1 MYNLLEY
8 SSGYYHTMGSLLFYS
23 KDEAINF
30 NNYVVN
36 NHDLKYFKYKAKLFE
51 NTEWNLK
58 TCNNSYDTNVSKY
71 FLLITRNAF
80 DQFQCL
86 IEA

>member
-1 MYNLLEY
+1 M
-8 SSGYYHTMGSLLFYS
+8 
-23 KDEAINF
+23 
-30 NNYVVN
+30 N

-51 NTEWNLK
+51 NTEWNLIAY
-58 TCNNSYDTNVSKY
+58 NNSYDINVSKY

>member
-8 SSGYYHTMGSLLFYS
+8 SLGYYHTMGSLLFYS

-51 NTEWNLK
+51 NTEWNL
-58 TCNNSYDTNVSKY
+58 
-71 FLLITRNAF
+71 ITSTIAMTLM
-80 DQFQCL
+80 CL
-86 IEA
+86 STFC